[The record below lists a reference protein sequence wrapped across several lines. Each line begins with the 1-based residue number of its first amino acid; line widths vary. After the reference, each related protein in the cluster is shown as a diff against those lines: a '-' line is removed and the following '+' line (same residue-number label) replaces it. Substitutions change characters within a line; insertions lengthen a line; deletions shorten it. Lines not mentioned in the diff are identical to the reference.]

1 VFLMLI
7 QEMAL
12 VCRKS
17 KQADTR
23 ATLKKLSKKMNSAEM
38 NCESSIKHLEITES
52 QSSFLVYNTTELYN
66 VSKQCL
72 HFFMSVT
79 VISRNLKTG
88 NFDKVNN
95 HSIGAV

>member
-1 VFLMLI
+1 MFLMLI

-72 HFFMSVT
+72 HFFYVSHCH
-79 VISRNLKTG
+79 
-88 NFDKVNN
+88 F
-95 HSIGAV
+95 